1 MPEQTFRILEEPGVG
16 ILILDRDMQV
26 TWVNAYATNIL
37 SANEEEILGL
47 DAGQVLDTHLIPLL
61 LEEEQVKSLI
71 AAVRDGVEVPGL
83 DLALRNTHGEE
94 RRFIY
99 SSQKVEA
106 KPFGGI
112 WVLRIRD
119 SSARKAGDGVSRTP
133 RVHEERERVWG
144 IRTLHKISRLIDS
157 DDLSTEDL
165 LRDVARALPSGFR
178 HPDKTGVR
186 IKHGEATYTHRYQE
200 TPWKIAAEI
209 RVDKR
214 RVGSVEVVYLP
225 DSSPRPENVFT
236 VDEQYLLQVT
246 ADMLGRA
253 IRRRSEENQAR
264 ESQERYRSFVQ
275 DFRGIAYRG
284 TVDQKP
290 IFIHGAVETVTGYT
304 TDEFLSGRITWDA
317 IVHPSDRPRIRES
330 TSRLQSVP
338 GFSTDRAYRIVRK
351 DGRVRWVRD
360 FVQNI
365 CGEDGTPAFIQGTV
379 HDITERK
386 EANEVLFF
394 SNRQLQILNRI
405 MEVSASSLSLDELL
419 EASLSKTLDLLDFD
433 LGLTYLLNPER
444 TLALTRYHHAVP
456 KEYLAHNQT
465 INVHHWPWNFVF
477 VAGQPRYLE
486 LSSKPG
492 TIEEEILSS
501 LGVSTLAC
509 IPILAESVVV
519 GALFLGSKTT
529 EGLCDEERHLVEA
542 IGREIGS
549 GVLRS
554 MLHKRLEEAHR
565 ETNLYLDIMTH
576 DIKNAEN
583 VTSLYA
589 DLLLE
594 MLEGDAA
601 DYAKKIKESVRKS
614 TGIIQNVSTIRRI
627 HQEAPDLTPVHLSRV
642 IRTELERVPNAS
654 VSFEDT
660 ATEVWA
666 DDLLSEIFSNLIE
679 NALKFGG
686 PDAQITVRV
695 EDYPEEEHT
704 VVVSVE
710 DAGHGIPDDMKE
722 ELFDRFRR
730 NESQGHGEGLGLFI
744 VGLLVKRY
752 GGRVWVEDRIAGRP
766 DLGASFRFT
775 LREVAHTTVDDEDL
789 EE

>member
-1 MPEQTFRILEEPGVG
+1 
-16 ILILDRDMQV
+16 
-26 TWVNAYATNIL
+26 
-37 SANEEEILGL
+37 
-47 DAGQVLDTHLIPLL
+47 
-61 LEEEQVKSLI
+61 
-71 AAVRDGVEVPGL
+71 
-83 DLALRNTHGEE
+83 
-94 RRFIY
+94 
-99 SSQKVEA
+99 
-106 KPFGGI
+106 
-112 WVLRIRD
+112 
-119 SSARKAGDGVSRTP
+119 
-133 RVHEERERVWG
+133 
-144 IRTLHKISRLIDS
+144 
-157 DDLSTEDL
+157 
-165 LRDVARALPSGFR
+165 
-178 HPDKTGVR
+178 
-186 IKHGEATYTHRYQE
+186 
-200 TPWKIAAEI
+200 
-209 RVDKR
+209 
-214 RVGSVEVVYLP
+214 
-225 DSSPRPENVFT
+225 
-236 VDEQYLLQVT
+236 
-246 ADMLGRA
+246 
-253 IRRRSEENQAR
+253 
-264 ESQERYRSFVQ
+264 
-275 DFRGIAYRG
+275 
-284 TVDQKP
+284 
-290 IFIHGAVETVTGYT
+290 
-304 TDEFLSGRITWDA
+304 
-317 IVHPSDRPRIRES
+317 
-330 TSRLQSVP
+330 
-338 GFSTDRAYRIVRK
+338 
-351 DGRVRWVRD
+351 
-360 FVQNI
+360 
-365 CGEDGTPAFIQGTV
+365 
-379 HDITERK
+379 
-386 EANEVLFF
+386 
-394 SNRQLQILNRI
+394 
-405 MEVSASSLSLDELL
+405 
-419 EASLSKTLDLLDFD
+419 
-433 LGLTYLLNPER
+433 
-444 TLALTRYHHAVP
+444 
-456 KEYLAHNQT
+456 
-465 INVHHWPWNFVF
+465 
-477 VAGQPRYLE
+477 
-486 LSSKPG
+486 
-492 TIEEEILSS
+492 
-501 LGVSTLAC
+501 
-509 IPILAESVVV
+509 
-519 GALFLGSKTT
+519 
-529 EGLCDEERHLVEA
+529 
-542 IGREIGS
+542 
-549 GVLRS
+549 

-710 DAGHGIPDDMKE
+710 DTGHGIPDDMKE